1 MAIPFFLAPMVS
13 ASIAYF
19 AIQFELIRP
28 VIANMPWPSPV
39 GVGAFISTGGDWK
52 AALVAI
58 IGAVAAFVIY
68 LPFARAYDK
77 KLVDDEVASTE
88 ETAGDSVSV

>member
-1 MAIPFFLAPMVS
+1 
-13 ASIAYF
+13 
-19 AIQFELIRP
+19 
-28 VIANMPWPSPV
+28 MPWPSPV

-58 IGAVAAFVIY
+58 ICAAAAFAIY

-77 KLVDDEVASTE
+77 KLVDEESGAAE
-88 ETAGDSVSV
+88 ETAGESISA

>member
-1 MAIPFFLAPMVS
+1 MPLSVLAV
-13 ASIAYF
+13 
-19 AIQFELIRP
+19 
-28 VIANMPWPSPV
+28 
-39 GVGAFISTGGDWK
+39 TGK
-52 AALVAI
+52 QI

>member
-1 MAIPFFLAPMVS
+1 
-13 ASIAYF
+13 
-19 AIQFELIRP
+19 
-28 VIANMPWPSPV
+28 MPWPSPV